1 MIVVL
6 VRRRVLKLWHQ
17 DKSESRLSCFTNCIT
32 LAKLLNLCAS
42 ISHQLNRERII
53 PHRVDGESEQ
63 TQMMNIELLV
73 LSLQLCLLLNEQLEN
88 VAKLWP

>member
-1 MIVVL
+1 MIECGAGAKEGAEALAPRQV
-6 VRRRVLKLWHQ
+6 
-17 DKSESRLSCFTNCIT
+17 ESRLSCFTNCIT

-42 ISHQLNRERII
+42 VSHQLNRERII

-73 LSLQLCLLLNEQLEN
+73 LSLQLCLLLNEN
-88 VAKLWP
+88 